1 MNEDVE
7 VLLVDIGR
15 KIKELRQERGIT
27 QQYLAELCDFENSNM
42 NRIEAGRSN
51 LTIKTLLIVAKS
63 LGVSVRDLIPY

>member
-7 VLLVDIGR
+7 VLLIDIGR

>member
-7 VLLVDIGR
+7 VLLVNIGR